1 MAEAALAA
9 AAFDAAP
16 PVPVV
21 APPAV
26 GAFGLRLELGGA
38 TLVDVPELA
47 LGGGTVAIIGPNGA
61 GKSLLLRLLHGLV
74 RPTAGRVEHDGAPAS
89 IETRRRQSMV
99 FQTPVLLRRSVLGNL
114 EFVRRAR
121 SEVRDGGRDGA
132 GRCAALLERVGLAG
146 RERSDARRLSGGE
159 RQRLALA
166 RALVTAPGVLF
177 LDEPSASLDPASTLV
192 VERVL
197 AEERVAGTTI
207 VIVTHDVAQ
216 ARRLADEVV
225 FLHRGRVLERASAA
239 PFFARPSS
247 DAARAYLDGRIVA

>member
-1 MAEAALAA
+1 MAGS
-9 AAFDAAP
+9 DGPP
-16 PVPVV
+16 PVPVG
-21 APPAV
+21 APAAV
-26 GAFGLRLELGGA
+26 GAFELRLEVGGA

-47 LGGGTVAIIGPNGA
+47 LGGGTVAIVGPNGA

-74 RPTAGRVEHDGAPAS
+74 RPTAGRVEHGGAPAT

-121 SEVRDGGRDGA
+121 GGMRDGTGDGS

-177 LDEPSASLDPASTLV
+177 LDEPTASLDPASTLV

-197 AEERVAGTTI
+197 AEERAAGTTI

-225 FLHRGRVLERASAA
+225 FLHRGRVLERAAA
-239 PFFARPSS
+239 GAFFARPSS
-247 DAARAYLDGRIVA
+247 DAARAYLDGRILA